1 MIVVGLSHRSAPIAV
16 RERIALSGDALD
28 GALETMLAHEA
39 IDEALILSTC
49 NRTEVYVSAATIG
62 QSPQLTIDAVVDI
75 LASLGSQEIVPHLV
89 TRQGHDALLHLF
101 RVAASL
107 DSLVVGE
114 PQILG
119 QVKEAARAAEAK
131 GGLGCELSGA
141 LRASLQAAKR
151 VRSETSIGRGQVS
164 VPSVA
169 VSLAEQIFTNLANHR
184 ALLIGAGEM
193 AETAAKLLA
202 RRGAPLQV
210 VNRSAERAERLAA
223 SAGGTPA
230 RWEDLESCL
239 VEADIV
245 ISSTASTSPVI
256 TRSMLEKIRKA
267 RRGRSLFLIDIALP
281 RDVAPDANELDG
293 IYLYDIDDLSHVVAQ
308 SLEDR
313 AEEAKQAEYL
323 VAEQAQQFADR
334 GARRS
339 IEPIIAGIHERA
351 REIFTREL
359 DRSCRSRLKH
369 LGESERDALE
379 AMLESATNKLLHAP
393 SARLRELAKDAQG
406 QDAAQL
412 LSDLFELDADA
423 AHTTPDRRP
432 LQAEELDDT
441 HDSDGD
447 DEDKVDGENEDQ
459 DQRHAG

>member
-1 MIVVGLSHRSAPIAV
+1 MIIVGLSHRSAPIAV

-28 GALETMLAHEA
+28 GALEMMLAHDA

-62 QSPQLTIDAVVDI
+62 SSPQLTIDAVIDV
-75 LASLGSQEIVPHLV
+75 LASLGGPNIVPHLV
-89 TRQGHDALLHLF
+89 TRQGHDAVLHLF

-119 QVKEAARAAEAK
+119 QVKDAVRAADAK
-131 GGLGCELSGA
+131 GGLGGDLSGA
-141 LRASLQAAKR
+141 LRASLHAAKR
-151 VRSETSIGRGQVS
+151 VRSETLIGRGQVS

-169 VSLAEQIFTNLANHR
+169 VSLAEQIFTNLADRR

-223 SAGGTPA
+223 SAGGSPA
-230 RWEDLESCL
+230 PWEDLENCL
-239 VEADIV
+239 VNADIV

-256 TRSMLEKIRKA
+256 TRSMLERIRKA

-281 RDVAPDANELDG
+281 RDVAADANELDG

-308 SLEDR
+308 SLENR
-313 AEEAKQAEYL
+313 AEEAKRAEDL
-323 VAEQAQQFADR
+323 VAQQAQQFADR
-334 GARRS
+334 GARQS
-339 IEPIIAGIHERA
+339 IEPILAALHEQA
-351 REIFTREL
+351 RDIFTCEL
-359 DRSCRSRLKH
+359 DRSCRGRLKH
-369 LGESERDALE
+369 LGKTERDALK
-379 AMLESATNKLLHAP
+379 AMLESATKKLLHGP
-393 SARLRELAKDAQG
+393 SSRLRELAKVAQG
-406 QDAAQL
+406 EDAAQL
-412 LSDLFELDADA
+412 LSDLFEIDTDTP
-423 AHTTPDRRP
+423 HTTPDHRP

-441 HDSDGD
+441 HDSDVD
-447 DEDKVDGENEDQ
+447 DVDNENEDL